1 MILMDMSILVFL
13 DKILSEF
20 LGHFD
25 NHEHSIEIKHA
36 IFRNIL
42 TIQNKGAYSPQAS

>member
-1 MILMDMSILVFL
+1 MDMSILVFL

-25 NHEHSIEIKHA
+25 NHEHSIEIKHT
-36 IFRNIL
+36 IFQNIL
-42 TIQNKGAYSPQAS
+42 KIQNKGGYQSNAS